1 MEFVNDYEVLGG
13 TFHQQKTAVMK
24 IALVSTG
31 LGRVLRGF
39 ESFTASLFDALK
51 RFAPTVDV
59 TLFQGGRC
67 SKPDH
72 TWVPNLHRYDVP
84 ARWLGY
90 EKGNL
95 LEKRSFALSLYPRLR
110 AAGYDVVHYNE
121 LTMGSAL
128 YHLRRVF
135 GGKYKLLYCGGSTWS
150 PAHYGHRCDF
160 AQLLTGPMYEQA
172 LEFGIP
178 ESRLFLIP
186 YGLDPEQFSPMTRS
200 NRAAT
205 RQELG
210 IPQKARVVLSVATI
224 DRATK
229 RIDYLLREVARLDSS
244 TYLLVAGQKSSD
256 TPELE
261 NEAER
266 LIPGRWRFVS
276 WPQEKVNDLYG
287 TADVFVLTSLIEAFG
302 RVTVEALL
310 TGLPAIIHNGPIFRW
325 VAEGSAAQCINMAVD
340 GELSKAI
347 EAAQSMPVSP
357 SRDPAAERF
366 SWQNLAVQYVDMY
379 QTIVRVGRA

>member
-1 MEFVNDYEVLGG
+1 
-13 TFHQQKTAVMK
+13 MK

-325 VAEGSAAQCINMAVD
+325 VAEGSTAQCINMAMD

-347 EAAQSMPVSP
+347 EAAQSLPVAS
-357 SRDPAAERF
+357 SGDLAAERF
-366 SWQNLAVQYVDMY
+366 AWECLVPQYLQMYSDMM
-379 QTIVRVGRA
+379 GRD